1 MKKQLLLFVLI
12 ACSAHSFAQ
21 SDIFSQDTRLR
32 KTYLDSKRVLDKAY
46 QYELMQSASWQNFIQ
61 ENGNWFAWFNEENG
75 KPHRAYGQPIAVA
88 GSTPETKAMNFITGK
103 LSGFNIPVEDLRL
116 LNVNKNEK
124 MHFINYCQEYNG
136 LQVMNSN
143 LTIRLSNAGDVI
155 MWGADVYND
164 ISVDTNPQIDESQA
178 GVSAAFGITTPIENT
193 VVKPGLV
200 VLPIP
205 DALHPKQNKYQ
216 LVYEVN
222 VHTTASNGIPA
233 NWYTLVDAV
242 NGEILYRHNE
252 VYTCGIK
259 HNHSEVCLPGDKK
272 TAKEK
277 IAQSKLAAA
286 NIEIAVEGTVYPT
299 DPANPTAVVN
309 LANIDLT
316 VGGSNYSLDG
326 NGYVMTSETGTATAV
341 IPLEGA
347 WCKIINDGSSSTPS
361 MTVSVND
368 AGVNTLSLDGDANI
382 IERSAYNNVNVIH
395 DYMKSVLPSFTG
407 MDWKLPTNV
416 EITPHECNAFYNGTS
431 INFYTDNVD
440 CYSLAQ
446 VNDVVFHEYGHGIN
460 YEFYA
465 DYGMSFQNG
474 AMGEGYADVWGYAEL
489 EDPLLGDGHNP
500 MDLTAVIRRYDI
512 EPKVYPNDIVN
523 QVHADGEI
531 IAGAWW
537 DTYVNLG
544 NDMPTMMNLF
554 AIAYMG
560 GQATNPDGAEGQAY
574 TEVLLD
580 CLLADDTDADI
591 SNGTPNDAAIVEA
604 FKLHGITLIS
614 NAVLSHTAVES
625 AAGATGIPISAD
637 LTLGLPWSDY
647 LDDVKCVYQI
657 NDNGNWDTIPMV
669 NTSGSTWEGQIPAQ
683 TNGTV
688 VSYYIGAE
696 DVNGVLSA
704 VEPIM
709 ANNADPNLPFYTL
722 VGYTLEAQED
732 GADFISDFGNW
743 NAGVADDN
751 ASTGLWELTSPLGSW
766 GTPGDNSTMVAP
778 DHQHTPGG
786 SFCWVTGRGTSTTD
800 GLGVNDVDAGKTTI
814 ELESIDLSGYVN
826 PAISYWRWYT
836 NNPPSGANPNADWWQ
851 VYISNDGGSSWS
863 FIEETKVSERNWRR
877 NAFRIKDYTTL
888 TNNMMMRFVVA
899 DSTRPGQYLDGG
911 SLVEAALDDIRLWD
925 EVATNVDEIDGV
937 SSYLVYPNPANATVN
952 VSFHA
957 YYALENVVV
966 EMVNHVGQVVF
977 AETIAVVE
985 DQFSMP
991 IDVSDF
997 AAGLYHITI
1006 KSAGKS
1012 NSKKLSIQK

>member
-12 ACSAHSFAQ
+12 ASSVHSFSQ

-61 ENGNWFAWFNEENG
+61 ENGNWYAWFNEENG
-75 KPHRAYGQPIAVA
+75 KPHRAYGQPIAVD
-88 GSTPETKAMNFITGK
+88 GSTPETKAMNFITSK

-124 MHFINYCQEYNG
+124 MHFINYGQEYNG
-136 LQVMNSN
+136 LKVLNSN

-164 ISVDTNPQIDESQA
+164 ISVDTNPQIDENQA

-205 DALHPKQNKYQ
+205 DALHPKQNKYE

-222 VHTTASNGIPA
+222 VLTTASNGIPA
-233 NWYTLVDAV
+233 NWYTLVDAA

-259 HNHSEVCLPGDKK
+259 HNHSEVCLPSDKK

-326 NGYVMTSETGTATAV
+326 NGYVMTTETGTATAV

-395 DYMKSVLPSFTG
+395 DYMKSILPSFTG

-474 AMGEGYADVWGYAEL
+474 AMGEGYADVWAYAEF

-500 MDLTAVIRRYDI
+500 ADFSEVIRRYDI
-512 EPKVYPNDIVN
+512 DPKVYPNDLVG

-647 LDDVKCVYQI
+647 LDDVKCVYQV

-688 VSYYIGAE
+688 VAYYIGAE
-696 DVNGVLSA
+696 DVNGVWSA

-709 ANNADPNLPFYTL
+709 ANNTDPNLPFYTL

-751 ASTGLWELTSPLGSW
+751 ASTGQWELTSPLGSW

-800 GLGVNDVDAGKTTI
+800 GLGVNDVDAGKTTV

-957 YYALENVVV
+957 YHALEDVVV

-977 AETIAVVE
+977 AESIAVVE